1 MRRRLVLGVAVIL
14 AVIGFVPAWK
24 VGWVVVTG
32 VIRFASSDAN
42 VPLSTDGPN
51 QVVLAVPAMT

>member
-1 MRRRLVLGVAVIL
+1 MRRRLFRGALVIL
-14 AVIGFVPAWK
+14 AVIGFVPALK

-32 VIRFASSDAN
+32 VIRFASPDAG

-51 QVVLAVPAMT
+51 QVVLAIPAMT